1 MLHYCSGPICELS
14 ATHDRRHMAKL
25 CQSRKGGLMLDQ
37 YSRRVLSIKEL
48 LNPTLEVIHALGGH
62 ASNAQMT
69 EGVIRLLGLPASVA
83 DTPHGDGRRTELEY
97 RLGWTRTYLK
107 TYGLVINSG
116 RGKWSLTP
124 LGCNTHQ
131 VDHDEVM
138 EAVLQRSREARQP
151 TSREDGQID
160 AMRLER
166 PPLMT
171 RESTVSDLKEEVRKL
186 EAEKRRIEEQHRA
199 LVISLRYFENL
210 ERAGP
215 SPSMPLQHTTTD
227 DLGVSL
233 DIDQDDSGEDG
244 EEDAVAW

>member
-1 MLHYCSGPICELS
+1 
-14 ATHDRRHMAKL
+14 
-25 CQSRKGGLMLDQ
+25 
-37 YSRRVLSIKEL
+37 
-48 LNPTLEVIHALGGH
+48 
-62 ASNAQMT
+62 
-69 EGVIRLLGLPASVA
+69 
-83 DTPHGDGRRTELEY
+83 
-97 RLGWTRTYLK
+97 
-107 TYGLVINSG
+107 
-116 RGKWSLTP
+116 
-124 LGCNTHQ
+124 
-131 VDHDEVM
+131 
-138 EAVLQRSREARQP
+138 
-151 TSREDGQID
+151 
-160 AMRLER
+160 
-166 PPLMT
+166 MT